1 MILDVAV
8 TTSQVSQHST
18 AQLSILAC
26 TLSLGQTGQDWRR
39 VLVNQDFPSSACLI
53 SQVLSHQSKDEGGF
67 GGPTQQQVVAMS
79 ARSMYATR
87 EIY

>member
-26 TLSLGQTGQDWRR
+26 TLGQAGQSSRR

-87 EIY
+87 EIH